1 MEYFTIYKYNDTLYQ
16 IKDALG
22 VLSTLVI
29 GQNKALLFDTGYGIG
44 NLKEEV
50 EKITTK
56 PLIVVD
62 SHGHMD
68 HSCGNYLFD
77 EVYIHP
83 DDIEL
88 CILHNKK
95 ERRMKNL
102 SSIKSLNKLPDG
114 FDEEAYL
121 NKGAGNLICLTS
133 GMVFDLGGIKL
144 EVIMMRGHT
153 KGSIALYNKE
163 EKYLLVGDATCP
175 FVWLF
180 LQESLPVSEYI
191 KSVKDALKLEF
202 DNFLVGHG
210 PRMFPRSKMEDFL
223 RIAEEIKIEDSVQ
236 VHFDGYG
243 VDVIYCYTKGKMY
256 DQNDCGVVF
265 DPKKI

>member
-1 MEYFTIYKYNDTLYQ
+1 MEYFTVFKYHDGLYQ

-29 GQNKALLFDTGYGIG
+29 GNEKALLFDTGYGIG

-50 EKITTK
+50 EKITNK
-56 PLIVVD
+56 ELIVIN

-77 EVYIHP
+77 QVFIHP
-83 DDIEL
+83 LDLEL
-88 CILHNKK
+88 CKEHNGI
-95 ERRMKNL
+95 ERRKRNL
-102 SSIKSLNKLPDG
+102 ENIKKIGQLPIG
-114 FDEEAYL
+114 FDEDKYL
-121 NKGAGNLICLTS
+121 KQNAGNLAFLNEGDI
-133 GMVFDLGGIKL
+133 FDLGNTKL
-144 EVIMMRGHT
+144 EVVMMKGHT

-180 LQESLPVSEYI
+180 LKESEPVHVYI
-191 KSVKDALKLEF
+191 QSLRKILKLDF

-210 PRMFPRSKMEDFL
+210 ARLFPKKKMEDFL
-223 RIAEEIKIEDSVQ
+223 KIAEDIKLEDSVQ
-236 VHFDGYG
+236 VYFDGYG
-243 VDVIYCYTKGKMY
+243 VDTIYCYTLGKMY

-265 DPKKI
+265 DPLKL